1 MSRFTNGLSSTTVTV
16 NHPPTTTTGLNSA
29 NCDSRLSGYN
39 CYVEVVI
46 QQPQTLFLSALFMS
60 TGPTITTRAVGWA
73 NTGAAGTG
81 CVMALNRTASH
92 ALQNSGSGNLTFN
105 NCSLYDNSNAAD
117 ALYVGG
123 SGSIHA
129 QSAYVVGNVSG
140 TVNTTDTNGTH
151 TGVNPAR
158 DPYANVAS
166 PSDIRQAAPA
176 DTATEAGRRSI
187 SCSAIAT
194 TARQRLR

>member
-1 MSRFTNGLSSTTVTV
+1 MS
-16 NHPPTTTTGLNSA
+16 A
-29 NCDSRLSGYN
+29 
-39 CYVEVVI
+39 
-46 QQPQTLFLSALFMS
+46 
-60 TGPTITTRAVGWA
+60 GPTITTRAVGWA

-105 NCSLYDNSNAAD
+105 NCSLYDNSNASD

-166 PSDIRQAAPA
+166 PS
-176 DTATEAGRRSI
+176 GY
-187 SCSAIAT
+187 SASGT
-194 TARQRLR
+194 CGYGNGSGQSLDKLFGTNNFNGST